1 MTAADQTMKLR
12 STIVSLLR
20 HQWYFVRSVVCGDGV
35 MWLTVGVGDRHVI
48 SGLEVSNEFYY
59 YV

>member
-1 MTAADQTMKLR
+1 MMKLH
-12 STIVSLLR
+12 STIVSMLC